1 MLSPLTTLRRRLLS
15 TALLLSFTPAFAQMT
30 KTTPA
35 AKPAA
40 TAPAAKPAA
49 TDDAN
54 KLDLN
59 TATVDQLKALPG
71 IGDAYAKRIMDGRP
85 YTMKTQLTSKGIV
98 PQATYDKIK
107 DTVIARRPAKK

>member
-1 MLSPLTTLRRRLLS
+1 MLNPLSTFRRRLLS
-15 TALLLSFTPAFAQMT
+15 AALLLSFAPAFAQIT
-30 KTTPA
+30 KPTPA

-40 TAPAAKPAA
+40 SA
-49 TDDAN
+49 TDDAS

-59 TATVDQLKALPG
+59 TASADQLKALPG
-71 IGDAYAKRIMDGRP
+71 IGDAYTKRIIDGRP

-107 DTVIARRPAKK
+107 DMVIARRPAKK